1 VIVTAEIYISSMS
14 LLDQYIRGPQN
25 AWHVVSEHQYLN
37 DILTREAVG
46 AGLTSP
52 ALLVPGVIRPVIQQ
66 WANRFLIDVT
76 PSGSYAKGT
85 ANRSGTDLD
94 LFISLSPDTPETLAD
109 VHKTLVASLKAAEYQ
124 PRLQNVSIGI
134 TVYGHSVDL
143 VPGKRQNWL
152 FPDHSLYRRRGDTW
166 TKTDINQ
173 HIEKVKNSGRQQE
186 IRLIKLWRTQKRLEF
201 PSFYLELAVIKA
213 LEYAF
218 FTPLADNMRT
228 VFGYLRDNILTA
240 RFVDPANTNNIISD
254 DLTVAEKQ
262 AIQSAAIAALAAPY
276 WRDIVV

>member
-1 VIVTAEIYISSMS
+1 MSS
-14 LLDQYIRGPQN
+14 LDQYIRGPQN
-25 AWHVVSEHQYLN
+25 AWHVVSEQLYLN

-46 AGLTSP
+46 TGLSSP

-94 LFISLSPDTPETLAD
+94 LFISLSLDTPETLAD
-109 VHKTLVASLKAAEYQ
+109 VHKTLVASLKAAGYQ

-134 TVYGHSVDL
+134 TIYGHSVDL

-173 HIEKVKNSGRQQE
+173 HIEKVRNSGRQQE
-186 IRLIKLWRTQKRLEF
+186 VRLIKL
-201 PSFYLELAVIKA
+201 
-213 LEYAF
+213 
-218 FTPLADNMRT
+218 
-228 VFGYLRDNILTA
+228 
-240 RFVDPANTNNIISD
+240 
-254 DLTVAEKQ
+254 
-262 AIQSAAIAALAAPY
+262 
-276 WRDIVV
+276 